1 LYVADLGGELI
12 DLANKIE
19 RVTGQHS
26 RMCYPDTMA
35 GTIPANAYTR
45 DDAIEVTTGTI
56 PANAYTRDDAIE
68 VTTLAEQVIKVVK
81 NTFIPT

>member
-1 LYVADLGGELI
+1 MYVADLGGELI

-45 DDAIEVTTGTI
+45 DDAIEVTT
-56 PANAYTRDDAIE
+56 
-68 VTTLAEQVIKVVK
+68 LAEQVIKVVK